1 MAKCFFYIINSQHY
15 FFKSRFL
22 LPDCH
27 LILMFILLY
36 LF

>member
-1 MAKCFFYIINSQHY
+1 MAKCFFYIINNQHY
-15 FFKSRFL
+15 FFKVRFL
-22 LPDCH
+22 LLDCY

>member
-1 MAKCFFYIINSQHY
+1 MAKCFFYVINSQHY

-22 LPDCH
+22 LLDRH